1 MRAIGEIAPLNAPG
15 PRMRARRSIVG
26 KSMAAKLN
34 GGVTEVTER
43 VHLCEIA
50 VIFAAAA
57 LLPHQGR
64 PKKRVAGASPGPCR
78 REVAPI

>member
-1 MRAIGEIAPLNAPG
+1 MRAIGEIAPLNAP
-15 PRMRARRSIVG
+15 AADAVRRPIAG

-43 VHLCEIA
+43 LHLCEIA

-57 LLPHQGR
+57 LLPHQGS
-64 PKKRVAGASPGPCR
+64 PKNEWQARHTVACR
-78 REVAPI
+78 RAVAPI